1 MSTPLDDEDDVLAQ
15 AQHPTVPTAPTPPP
29 AAVGTSVRP
38 PSIADVARLAGVS
51 AQTVSRVSTGADNVR
66 PSTRAKVLEAIAEIG
81 YAPNVAARALRNGS
95 FGVIGLIAHQLSRTG
110 EARTI
115 ERVVESARIAGYTVN
130 LVDVERAGDSDV
142 EAAVTRLA
150 HQSIDG
156 LVIIRAENETPADL
170 KIPDSLPVVV
180 SDSRFIGHHAMVG
193 CDQVGG
199 THDAVTHLLDLGH
212 RTVHHISGPET
223 SAPALMRADGWR
235 DSLIAAGREVP
246 VRFEGDWTARS
257 GYEIGQRIAQDPE
270 VTAVYCANDEMA
282 AGLMLALH
290 QAGRRVP
297 QDISVVGF
305 DNILLSEYFTAPL
318 TTVFQDFAAIG
329 SNLLDLLMRQ
339 IREKN
344 RLSDVHVIVPAP
356 LIVRASTAPPAAL

>member
-235 DSLIAAGREVP
+235 DTLIAAGREVP

-282 AGLMLALH
+282 FGLIRALREAGL
-290 QAGRRVP
+290 RVP
-297 QDISVVGF
+297 DDVAVVGF
-305 DNILLSEYFTAPL
+305 DDIADAADYRPPL
-318 TTVFQDFAAIG
+318 TTIRQDFDALGAAAIDALVARLAG
-329 SNLLDLLMRQ
+329 AAVAPVVLVPEL
-339 IREKN
+339 IR
-344 RLSDVHVIVPAP
+344 
-356 LIVRASTAPPAAL
+356 RASA